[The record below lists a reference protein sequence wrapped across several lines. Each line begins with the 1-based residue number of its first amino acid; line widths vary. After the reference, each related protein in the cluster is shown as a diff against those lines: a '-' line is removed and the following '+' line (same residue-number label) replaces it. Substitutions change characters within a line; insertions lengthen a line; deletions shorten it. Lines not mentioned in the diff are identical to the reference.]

1 MLKKPL
7 RGVVPPAI
15 TPMIDNDTLDVLGL
29 ENLLNRMV
37 AGGISGVFILGTTG
51 EAQNI
56 SYQVRKELIKHT
68 CRIID
73 GRIQVLVGVTDTSF
87 PESLSLAVVAAEH
100 GADALVCAPPY
111 YYTPGDDELIQYY
124 NHLSKRLPL
133 PLFLYNMP
141 ANVKISIKPQIV
153 QQLSENPNIVGLK
166 DSSANGTYIRQVV
179 YLLRNNPEF
188 SMLIGPEEMLA
199 ESVLMGVHGG
209 VNGGA
214 NLFPE
219 LYVSLYNAAVNRDF
233 EKIEQLQN
241 RVMEVSLSLYNIGR
255 FASSYIKGIK
265 SALNLLGICNDYMA
279 EPFHKF
285 EDRERNIVKEKLI
298 KLGVL
303 NKENRILFNNN
314 NLINHDEF
322 QNKYLQNGQI
332 KIT

>member
-1 MLKKPL
+1 MLNKPL
-7 RGVVPPAI
+7 RGIITPAI
-15 TPMIDNDTLDVLGL
+15 TPMTDNDTLDVTGL
-29 ENLLNRMV
+29 ENLLNRMIT
-37 AGGISGVFILGTTG
+37 GGVSGVFILGTTG

-73 GRIQVLVGVTDTSF
+73 RRIQVLVGVTDTSF
-87 PESLSLAVVAAEH
+87 PESLSLAVVAVEH

-141 ANVKISIKPQIV
+141 ANVKITIKPQIV

-166 DSSANGTYIRQVV
+166 DSSANGTYFQQVV
-179 YLLRNNPEF
+179 HLLRDNPKF
-188 SMLIGPEEMLA
+188 SLIVGPEEMLA
-199 ESVLMGVHGG
+199 ESVLMGAHGG
-209 VNGGA
+209 FSGGA

-219 LYVSLYNAAVNRDF
+219 LFVSLYNAAVNKDF
-233 EKIEQLQN
+233 EKIEQLQK
-241 RVMEVSLSLYNIGR
+241 RVMEVSMSLYNIGR

-265 SALNLLGICNDYMA
+265 CALNLLGVCNDYMA
-279 EPFHKF
+279 DPFHKF
-285 EDRERNIVKEKLI
+285 EERERAIVKEKLI

-303 NKENRILFNNN
+303 K
-314 NLINHDEF
+314 
-322 QNKYLQNGQI
+322 
-332 KIT
+332 